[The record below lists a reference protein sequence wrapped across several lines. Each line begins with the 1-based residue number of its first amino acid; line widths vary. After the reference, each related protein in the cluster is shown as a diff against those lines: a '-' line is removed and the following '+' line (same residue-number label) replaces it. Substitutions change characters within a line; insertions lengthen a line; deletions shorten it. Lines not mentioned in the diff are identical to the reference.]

1 MELYLKK
8 YFWVVNLVALAACA
22 ALLAKGVNHVVEAK
36 YLLGPAKQ
44 KARPRLI
51 PHLPT
56 TPKPSDGEKK
66 DDTLVSTRNVF
77 CLTCEPPKPVDVG
90 AANTAPSDPNHPP
103 ATSLPLTLLAT
114 SVSRYDESLS
124 GATIANTSNNK
135 VGSYWLGEEIPG
147 AGDITD
153 IRPRW
158 VDFHNKA
165 LNRVE
170 RLDLLGQAAPPP
182 VAPSAAPT
190 APVAATGN
198 PEADLQ
204 ADIDKGVRK
213 IDDTHY
219 EVDRGLVD
227 KILGDPS
234 VIARSARIVPSIKD
248 GKANGF
254 KMYAIRPNS
263 VYAKI
268 GMQNGDTINSI
279 NGYEITSPDKALEI
293 YTKVKS
299 ASSLSV
305 QVTRRG
311 QPVTMEYT
319 IK

>member
-1 MELYLKK
+1 MEIYLKK
-8 YFWVVNLVALAACA
+8 YFWVLNLVAIALCATLAARA
-22 ALLAKGVNHVVEAK
+22 VNHVVEAK
-36 YLLGPAKQ
+36 YLLGDPK
-44 KARPRLI
+44 KKLARPK
-51 PHLPT
+51 PPPMAASPA
-56 TPKPSDGEKK
+56 TPAGDKK
-66 DDTLVSTRNVF
+66 DDAMVATRNIF
-77 CLTCEPPKPVDVG
+77 CLACEPPKPVDASQPQV
-90 AANTAPSDPNHPP
+90 AFDPNHPP
-103 ATSLPLTLLAT
+103 ATSLPLQLLAT
-114 SVSRYDESLS
+114 QVSKYDGALS
-124 GATIANTSNNK
+124 AATVLNTSNNK
-135 VGSYWLGEEIPG
+135 VGSYWVGEDIPG
-147 AGDITD
+147 AGRIEE

-158 VDFHNKA
+158 IDFHNHSM
-165 LNRVE
+165 NRVE
-170 RLDLLGQAAPPP
+170 RLDMLGAAAPPP
-182 VAPSAAPT
+182 VAAAPS
-190 APVAATGN
+190 APVAAGPTGT
-198 PEADLQ
+198 PEGDLQ
-204 ADIDKGVRK
+204 AEIDKGVRK

-227 KILGDPS
+227 KILADPS

-279 NGYEITSPDKALEI
+279 NGYEITSPDKALEV

-311 QPVTMEYT
+311 QPVTMEYS